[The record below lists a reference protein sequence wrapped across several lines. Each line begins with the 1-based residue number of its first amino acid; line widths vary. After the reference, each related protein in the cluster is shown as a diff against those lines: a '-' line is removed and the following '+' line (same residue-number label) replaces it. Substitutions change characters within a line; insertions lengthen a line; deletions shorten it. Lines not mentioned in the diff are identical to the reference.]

1 MKIKKGDTVKVV
13 AGKDAGKTA
22 KVQRVF
28 EGDLKVLV
36 EGINQYKK
44 HIKARTQ
51 TQKSEI
57 ITITKPLPVSNVA
70 LICPKCKAQTRVG
83 YKIEKGEKTRIC
95 RKCQNVL

>member
-28 EGDLKVLV
+28 EADLKVLV

-70 LICPKCKAQTRVG
+70 LICPKCKMQTRVG